1 MKIERNLMA
10 SETAGPIKTIC
21 VFGGAEEG
29 REPSVMA
36 AAHSLGQQ
44 IALAGVRLVYGGGS
58 GGIMGAV
65 AKGAAAANGHIVSIT
80 PNFLLDQIRHV
91 EGKPQV
97 IAVPDMHT
105 RKRLMFDYADAFI
118 AMPGGIGTIEE
129 MAEVL
134 TWRKLKQ
141 HAKPLLLANIT
152 GFWSPWLALLGH
164 LETAGLMSG
173 DVLRALLVSGEV
185 GEFLPLL
192 RGAMEEPEESHY
204 AWFEAAIEE
213 AGGYFSSPNP

>member
-1 MKIERNLMA
+1 MKTAGNLMA
-10 SETAGPIKTIC
+10 VETARRINSIC

-29 REPSVMA
+29 REPSVLA
-36 AAHSLGQQ
+36 AAHQLGRE
-44 IALAGVRLVYGGGS
+44 IALAGMRLVYGGGS

-65 AKGAAAANGHIVSIT
+65 AKGAAAANGAIVSIT
-80 PNFLLDQIRHV
+80 PNFLLEGLCHV
-91 EGKPQV
+91 EGRPQV

-105 RKRLMFDYADAFI
+105 RKRLMFDYADAFV

-152 GFWSPWLALLGH
+152 GFWSPWLTLLSH
-164 LETAGLMSG
+164 LETAGLMSS
-173 DVLRALLVSGEV
+173 DVNQSLLVSSEV
-185 GEFLPLL
+185 AEILPLL
-192 RGAMEEPEESHY
+192 RHAAGEIEEDHY
-204 AWFEAAIEE
+204 AWFEEAID
-213 AGGYFSSPNP
+213 ASGGFFSAPNP